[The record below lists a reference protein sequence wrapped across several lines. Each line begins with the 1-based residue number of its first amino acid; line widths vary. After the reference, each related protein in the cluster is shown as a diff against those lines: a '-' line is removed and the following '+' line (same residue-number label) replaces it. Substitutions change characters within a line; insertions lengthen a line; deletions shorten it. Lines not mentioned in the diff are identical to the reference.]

1 MERQPLPKWIKTALD
16 GRFNEQANIIGK
28 MPEIVP
34 MRLRQVEL
42 ENKLKEKL
50 SPQLYQL
57 ILEWEETLNYRQT
70 IEKESLYYAG
80 ITDGLQIWKHL
91 LNDIPQSQ

>member
-1 MERQPLPKWIKTALD
+1 MEQQPLPEWIKAAFD

-28 MPEIVP
+28 MPEIEP
-34 MRLRQVEL
+34 LRLKQVEL
-42 ENKLKEKL
+42 ENQLKEVL

-57 ILEWEETLNYRQT
+57 ILGWEEILNYRHT
-70 IEKESLYYAG
+70 LEKESLYYAG

-91 LNDIPQSQ
+91 LNGISKRL

>member
-42 ENKLKEKL
+42 
-50 SPQLYQL
+50 
-57 ILEWEETLNYRQT
+57 
-70 IEKESLYYAG
+70 
-80 ITDGLQIWKHL
+80 
-91 LNDIPQSQ
+91 